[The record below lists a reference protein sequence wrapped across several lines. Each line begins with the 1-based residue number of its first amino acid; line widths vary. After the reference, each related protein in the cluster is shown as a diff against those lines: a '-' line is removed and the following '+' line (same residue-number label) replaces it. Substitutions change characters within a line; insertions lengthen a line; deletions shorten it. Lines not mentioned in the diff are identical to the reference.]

1 MGEDQEGLG
10 DNFQQR
16 AKRGKEGSHMKR
28 GERGERG
35 EVSAQNGKPKALSSA
50 LARSGVIIRRVHI

>member
-16 AKRGKEGSHMKR
+16 AKRGKEGSHT
-28 GERGERG
+28 ERGERG
-35 EVSAQNGKPKALSSA
+35 EVSTQKGKPKALSSA